1 MSEYVKKLSKPPW
14 LELIILG
21 SVVILSFIALM
32 LITRG
37 TEAPPGGMSLNN
49 VTLLIFGFLLLS
61 FAIAVVAVLAGVG
74 GGVPFT
80 SLMLAFTPIDS
91 LVIRGTALIVTMFSA
106 LISSGPLT
114 KAGLANFRMAIYCVT
129 GYGIGSFLGA
139 NGAIWV
145 AGHLGTTGEGIIR
158 LALAAIVV
166 YVIFYFVFA
175 GTRIE
180 WPKVKHVG
188 RFTQWLGV
196 TQPYY
201 ERTLGKVVDYQVT
214 RAEWGLLAMMG
225 GGIISGFFGIGAGW
239 ILVPTMNIIMAAPL
253 KVAAASSG
261 VLMGMGDCVSIWV
274 YFHAGT
280 IIPLFAAPWLV
291 GQVLGGMIG
300 AHLLIRV
307 RAATVRFLAIGIF
320 TFSFYG
326 LVVKGLGILGY
337 IPAVSGTIHIVVM
350 LVIIVWVAL
359 HLIGRFPTLKRRR

>member
-1 MSEYVKKLSKPPW
+1 M
-14 LELIILG
+14 IISG
-21 SVVILSFIALM
+21 AVVILSFISLM

-37 TEAPPGGMSLNN
+37 IETPPGGMSLNN
-49 VTLLIFGFLLLS
+49 VTLLIFGFLLLG
-61 FAIAVVAVLAGVG
+61 FAIAVVSVLAGVG
-74 GGVPFT
+74 GGVPFIA
-80 SLMLAFTPIDS
+80 LMMAFTPIDS
-91 LVIRGTALIVTMFSA
+91 LIIRGTALIVTTFSA
-106 LISSGPLT
+106 LIRTGPLT
-114 KAGLANFRMAIYCVT
+114 KAGLANLRIAIYLVI
-129 GYGIGSFLGA
+129 GYGIGSFIGA
-139 NGAIWV
+139 NGAIWT

-158 LALAAIVV
+158 LALAAIVA
-166 YVIFYFVFA
+166 YVVFYFALA
-175 GTRIE
+175 GKKVE
-180 WPKVKHVG
+180 WPEVKHIG

-214 RAEWGLLAMMG
+214 RAGWALLAMIG
-225 GGIISGFFGIGAGW
+225 GGLISGFFGVGAGW
-239 ILVPTMNIIMAAPL
+239 VLVPTMNLIMAAPL

-291 GQVLGGMIG
+291 GQVLGGMLG

-307 RAATVRFLAIGIF
+307 RAAAVRFIAIGIF

-337 IPAVSGTIHIVVM
+337 IPAVSGTTHMVVM
-350 LVIIVWVAL
+350 LVIIVGVVL
-359 HLIGRFPTLKRRR
+359 HLIGKFPTLKRRR